1 MPHARVVMKKTRCCS
16 ALAREVWAGILMKWN
31 RSYKTDWQPE
41 LGTHLLQLCIS
52 KPAAKGKGG
61 TCGQRSGGV
70 SVPLV
75 APKRCGRS
83 SSLLRKRTSRR
94 VAQSSIWRAA
104 GLLKGEAS
112 GFLPSLLNWLLDG
125 LGLNSFRELSPLL
138 TEKQPILALI
148 RPLACLLCD

>member
-41 LGTHLLQLCIS
+41 LGTRLLQLCIS

-125 LGLNSFRELSPLL
+125 LGLNSFRELSP
-138 TEKQPILALI
+138 
-148 RPLACLLCD
+148 C